1 MASEGGPRG
10 LPRATFAKLSPHPYL
25 LANLEPS
32 DEGTAPARS
41 NGRAPRAARPP
52 TVNNSSLT
60 HANGSSLVRCGD
72 TTVICGV
79 RAETILTSDIPN
91 FRPSNRKT
99 ELKDYDLLVPNLE
112 LATGCSP
119 QFLPGQ
125 PPTTLAQ
132 TLSTRVYSL
141 LHASKLV
148 SPDDLRIWYTSPL
161 DDEDDAMAVGDEE
174 DEYAAGDSKKL
185 VAYWVLYID
194 VFFISFDGNPLM
206 PRSVGPRLGEDR
218 LFSDDP
224 VPLTINGMPIAS
236 TAAIFTG
243 KDTDRP
249 SDGKFWLLLDP
260 DRLEESLCDEAITVV
275 VDKSGGET
283 KILSITK
290 HGDTIW
296 DVVICGTGLQQ
307 ALLALALSRSDKKI
321 LHVDPNEYYGG
332 PDAALTLQEVS
343 RWVRDH
349 AAADKDGVFKSASII
364 QAPESDSL
372 PSRAYSISLSPQI
385 IHARSALLSQLV
397 SSRAYRQLEFL
408 AVGIPSTREAVFL
421 NSKIPVKAKRALMK
435 FLKFVLDFE
444 SESQT
449 GLWEPHAHKPLDGFL
464 ESEFK
469 LDKSLRAYIIT
480 LTLSQSGEISV
491 KDGLAIIHR
500 HLNSMGMYGQGFA
513 ALYPKWGGTSEIAQV
528 ACRAGAVGGGIYMLG
543 MNIKS
548 QHAIAADENDGASL
562 GVELDNGITVKAR
575 SLVRGCDEILASKE
589 TVSRLVAVIDS
600 L

>member
-148 SPDDLRIWYTSPL
+148 SPDDLRICGGLAKYQ
-161 DDEDDAMAVGDEE
+161 
-174 DEYAAGDSKKL
+174 AAQG
-185 VAYWVLYID
+185 
-194 VFFISFDGNPLM
+194 
-206 PRSVGPRLGEDR
+206 SVGPRLGEDR

-290 HGDTIW
+290 HGEKRW
-296 DVVICGTGLQQ
+296 D
-307 ALLALALSRSDKKI
+307 
-321 LHVDPNEYYGG
+321 E
-332 PDAALTLQEVS
+332 
-343 RWVRDH
+343 
-349 AAADKDGVFKSASII
+349 F
-364 QAPESDSL
+364 
-372 PSRAYSISLSPQI
+372 
-385 IHARSALLSQLV
+385 RSAI
-397 SSRAYRQLEFL
+397 E
-408 AVGIPSTREAVFL
+408 
-421 NSKIPVKAKRALMK
+421 
-435 FLKFVLDFE
+435 E
-444 SESQT
+444 S
-449 GLWEPHAHKPLDGFL
+449 P
-464 ESEFK
+464 
-469 LDKSLRAYIIT
+469 
-480 LTLSQSGEISV
+480 
-491 KDGLAIIHR
+491 
-500 HLNSMGMYGQGFA
+500 
-513 ALYPKWGGTSEIAQV
+513 
-528 ACRAGAVGGGIYMLG
+528 
-543 MNIKS
+543 
-548 QHAIAADENDGASL
+548 
-562 GVELDNGITVKAR
+562 
-575 SLVRGCDEILASKE
+575 
-589 TVSRLVAVIDS
+589 
-600 L
+600 

>member
-32 DEGTAPARS
+32 DESTAPARS

-141 LHASKLV
+141 LHASQLV

-161 DDEDDAMAVGDEE
+161 DDEDDAMAGGDEE
-174 DEYAAGDSKKL
+174 DEYAAGDNKKL

-194 VFFISFDGNPLM
+194 MFFISFDGNPFDAAWAAAVAALRNTKL
-206 PRSVGPRLGEDR
+206 PKARWDPDSERIVCSR
-218 LFSDDP
+218 DDP

-260 DRLEESLCDEAITVV
+260 DRLEESLCDESITVV

-290 HGDTIW
+290 HGGTIATPQLLHGYVAVAEKRW
-296 DVVICGTGLQQ
+296 D
-307 ALLALALSRSDKKI
+307 
-321 LHVDPNEYYGG
+321 E
-332 PDAALTLQEVS
+332 
-343 RWVRDH
+343 
-349 AAADKDGVFKSASII
+349 F
-364 QAPESDSL
+364 
-372 PSRAYSISLSPQI
+372 
-385 IHARSALLSQLV
+385 RSAI
-397 SSRAYRQLEFL
+397 E
-408 AVGIPSTREAVFL
+408 
-421 NSKIPVKAKRALMK
+421 
-435 FLKFVLDFE
+435 E
-444 SESQT
+444 S
-449 GLWEPHAHKPLDGFL
+449 A
-464 ESEFK
+464 
-469 LDKSLRAYIIT
+469 
-480 LTLSQSGEISV
+480 
-491 KDGLAIIHR
+491 
-500 HLNSMGMYGQGFA
+500 
-513 ALYPKWGGTSEIAQV
+513 
-528 ACRAGAVGGGIYMLG
+528 
-543 MNIKS
+543 
-548 QHAIAADENDGASL
+548 
-562 GVELDNGITVKAR
+562 
-575 SLVRGCDEILASKE
+575 
-589 TVSRLVAVIDS
+589 
-600 L
+600 